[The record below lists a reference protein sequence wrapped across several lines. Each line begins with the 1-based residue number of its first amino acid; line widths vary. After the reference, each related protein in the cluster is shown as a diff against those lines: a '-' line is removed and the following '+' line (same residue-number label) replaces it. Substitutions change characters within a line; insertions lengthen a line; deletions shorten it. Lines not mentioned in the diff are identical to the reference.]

1 MPSSPL
7 PIFDSFMVSAA
18 HQGLCQ
24 ALEMQVI
31 KVVTVTY
38 SEMLWNKQWVE
49 EEDNHI
55 SYC

>member
-1 MPSSPL
+1 MLSSPL

-24 ALEMQVI
+24 VLEMQVI

-38 SEMLWNKQWVE
+38 SEML
-49 EEDNHI
+49 
-55 SYC
+55 